1 MKGVAPELPPA
12 KGAGRGTAVSMVPS
26 SLLDLL
32 KSEVFNGDV
41 LEMFNVWACLLFRSY
56 PFLVWGVVVDRP
68 IPLGTYYDFSV
79 ETVFER
85 D

>member
-1 MKGVAPELPPA
+1 M
-12 KGAGRGTAVSMVPS
+12 
-26 SLLDLL
+26 L

-79 ETVFER
+79 EAILEW